1 MNPEKKLYS
10 LIFTSNRIKM
20 ILQENDKIGK
30 ISSNVIFFICKF
42 LELLIID
49 LLSEILFQVKKKK
62 GNRVRKKDL
71 DYHIKHKQCSK
82 TFC

>member
-1 MNPEKKLYS
+1 MNSEKKLHS

-42 LELLIID
+42 LELSIIN
-49 LLSEILFQVKKKK
+49 LLSEILFQIKKKK
-62 GNRVRKKDL
+62 GNKIRKKDL
-71 DYHIKHKQCSK
+71 DYHIKHKQYSK